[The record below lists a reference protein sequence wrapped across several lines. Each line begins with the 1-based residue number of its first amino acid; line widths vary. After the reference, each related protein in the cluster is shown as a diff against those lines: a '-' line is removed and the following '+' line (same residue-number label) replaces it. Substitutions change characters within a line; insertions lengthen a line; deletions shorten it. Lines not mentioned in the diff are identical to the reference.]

1 MYTDIAVVEMLMA
14 LETAGKAASASA
26 PALRVSIVL
35 PTYNERYNIEPLLA
49 KLLLLKQHV
58 DLEILVV
65 DDDSAD
71 GTAELVR
78 KLAHHEPAL
87 RLIRRVGRA
96 GLASAIKEGLLDATG
111 DVAVVMDSDGQ
122 HEPASVLRAIETLQ
136 QQGDLDLVIGSR
148 FHAQAVILGLSGR
161 REQGSNWANRCARFS
176 LSRAYGSLTD
186 YMSGFFALRLDEAIP
201 LLRAVDVNGFKFLY
215 ELLAV
220 SKGQLR
226 VAEIPLS
233 FQPRIHGSSK
243 LDLAII
249 WDFLISILHSLSL
262 RILPR
267 RAISFGLV
275 GSTGVLV
282 QVLLCQLLTGL
293 GGISF
298 ERALPF
304 AVVAAAT
311 SNYLINNVLTF
322 RFARLRGFA
331 LLRGLLKFLLVSSLP
346 ALANV
351 GLAIAFYEN
360 VARDSLW
367 AQLAGIIVVFV
378 WNYAASSRFVWNT
391 P

>member
-1 MYTDIAVVEMLMA
+1 
-14 LETAGKAASASA
+14 
-26 PALRVSIVL
+26 
-35 PTYNERYNIEPLLA
+35 
-49 KLLLLKQHV
+49 
-58 DLEILVV
+58 
-65 DDDSAD
+65 
-71 GTAELVR
+71 
-78 KLAHHEPAL
+78 
-87 RLIRRVGRA
+87 
-96 GLASAIKEGLLDATG
+96 
-111 DVAVVMDSDGQ
+111 
-122 HEPASVLRAIETLQ
+122 
-136 QQGDLDLVIGSR
+136 
-148 FHAQAVILGLSGR
+148 
-161 REQGSNWANRCARFS
+161 
-176 LSRAYGSLTD
+176 
-186 YMSGFFALRLDEAIP
+186 MSGFFAMRLEEAIP

-226 VAEIPLS
+226 VEEVPLS
-233 FQPRIHGSSK
+233 FQPRVHGSSK
-243 LDLAII
+243 LDLAVV
-249 WDFLISILHSLSL
+249 WDFLISILHSLSF

-275 GSTGVLV
+275 GSSGILV

-293 GGISF
+293 AGIPF
-298 ERALPF
+298 ERALPG

-322 RFARLRGFA
+322 RFSRLRGLA

>member
-1 MYTDIAVVEMLMA
+1 MA
-14 LETAGKAASASA
+14 PENFGKAAGAFA

-35 PTYNERYNIEPLLA
+35 PTYNERENIEPLLA
-49 KLLLLKQHV
+49 QLLLLKQHV
-58 DLEILVV
+58 DLEILVI

-78 KLAHHEPAL
+78 RLAHREPAL
-87 RLIRRVGRA
+87 RLIRRIGRA

-111 DVAVVMDSDGQ
+111 DVAIVMDSDGQ

-136 QQGDLDLVIGSR
+136 QRALDLVIGSR
-148 FHAQAVILGLSGR
+148 FHDQAEILGLSGR
-161 REQGSNWANRCARFS
+161 REQGSSWANRCARFS
-176 LSRAYGSLTD
+176 LAKSYGPLTD
-186 YMSGFFALRLDEAIP
+186 YMSGFFALRLDGAIP

-220 SKGQLR
+220 SKGRLR

-233 FQPRIHGSSK
+233 FQPRLHGRSK
-243 LDLAII
+243 LDLAIV
-249 WDFLISILHSLSL
+249 WDFLISILHSLTF

-293 GGISF
+293 GGINF
-298 ERALPF
+298 EQALPF
-304 AVVAAAT
+304 AVMAAAT

-360 VARDSLW
+360 VSRDSLW